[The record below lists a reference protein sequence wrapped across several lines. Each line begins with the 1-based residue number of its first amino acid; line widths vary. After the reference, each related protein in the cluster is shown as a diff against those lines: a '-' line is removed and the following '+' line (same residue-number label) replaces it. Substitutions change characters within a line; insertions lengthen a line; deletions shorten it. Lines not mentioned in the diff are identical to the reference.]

1 MNPPSYRYNRPN
13 NAVGRH
19 GLGLGH
25 AKVNPTMTTMAES
38 APPSLQMMTEQLQQA
53 PQCTSAPF
61 PMYRCL
67 SPTTV
72 PFPSLPTDAELPV
85 LSPDPQEVPPI
96 PASSAVS
103 RRSRAYS
110 TPNRLPEIS
119 PGEVDG
125 SRVNSV
131 NDTSYT
137 ELSLPASDHE
147 PSTTASAVKPIT
159 KRLSRRRSVM
169 VTSAPTN
176 LPLTN
181 GLPPSIAAAKL
192 AAGISP
198 LTIEPRSNSTLG
210 RYNSPASPDSPVGF
224 PSPMSADSSLR
235 QSLFQRSSL
244 RLSRLARSLSGSQ
257 RDKLAFPDTVPPV
270 DYAPHQYFT
279 YSEFIQYNRKS
290 RAQRALLAQLHWG
303 HPPVVSN
310 PSDTPTDRRSS
321 LSSFSSIGRRTART
335 LNRHTWHVGS
345 PGGLPT
351 LPENTGLDLKR
362 NNSNSGSPRSP
373 KSSSWFLSLSRPR
386 SYSNRAD
393 YCSRSAAS
401 KLHFA
406 DDKHPI
412 AQGISGMP
420 VVTPWPRRFVR
431 KRIPFAS
438 ARSAYSRDHSKGKPT
453 PFMTL
458 HRLRLAIHDFAVSRA
473 LTIIENELR
482 DISTVAQQ
490 FPHEVKFIFLK
501 AMANRLESVA
511 LALYK
516 RGFPTSVNATIAV
529 QPWSGGILNKIH
541 EPVSSSRSRKTSEAC
556 HSSDNCIS
564 STMFGGRRNSS
575 QSMLPTI
582 FMTAVGLKMT
592 ALVQVMLP
600 QADLNVRWMGLTP
613 LMLAVLNR
621 KPGPHPLTF
630 TNLALLEVGQDIPTS
645 TLPGARFPPEEQ
657 TLIIL
662 TELLAAQSDASAT
675 ITLTHLRT
683 LCRFPRFSSVNKL
696 TQGQNGQQSALANSA
711 SPALSSMSVL
721 PTETASQDNLTSGNA
736 EDQRSITTQP
746 TFYDPCA
753 SPSLSCGSRST
764 TSLSSVISLTSTQSA
779 LSQSTLS
786 SQPGTLPRAPLATSS
801 ENSPYLTTPR
811 VGAVASDTWMATLED
826 IPGSL
831 FHANPECGSGASN
844 LSTFRVSD
852 GSCLSSSSSSATVC
866 MEHFTTQ
873 RTLTTVVDG
882 ACRALLDSSSE
893 FEGLVHKCKG
903 QSSGVRLFYPL
914 PTVGRNSS
922 SAGVGHT
929 LFDQNFSQGALAD
942 DTSRSEHST
951 GADSQAL
958 APSPFELELTVLDL
972 AALQSTTGSSAIP
985 KNELDY
991 VHALLLTL
999 PQNTIAKSRYCLI
1012 WQQDLALTLKLLEQ
1026 GVRLHLQRD
1035 IHGNTPLQL
1044 AARAGLLDLCLVYLW
1059 LGLDPNDR
1067 GQNGWTPLHE
1077 AMSWGHRSVALQ
1089 LISQGARLDLTN
1101 KEGYTPVQLAV
1112 LFGHGVAD
1120 IQSMIDIRHLTKVE
1134 LANVRSTLE
1143 FAATTLGLPN
1153 PVIMPPRLPLPRPA
1167 RIAITSSSPSS
1178 LSNEVASAVQI
1189 MGQTSKGISPE
1200 SSAVSQVSTPS
1211 ISSALLRP
1219 IPPLLKE
1226 SITKRWS
1233 IPELGSH
1240 QASLSTLLNKA
1251 DNLYGGTP
1259 IESPQG
1265 MVTLREFLDT
1275 GLSKSSAT
1283 SSPNPEGDVSPTF
1296 ANQARVSMPPP
1307 VVHRSTS
1314 SCADLLAMYSLPTQL
1329 PSPIP
1334 PGSHPGDSSG
1344 GMQSLPGRRSADAT
1358 WGHPSSSLTE
1368 ELPFPTS
1375 SLALM
1380 TVQLHRHRAGRGES
1394 LAISDSSYHH
1404 RLSSTPDLTRSSVGE
1419 HRSLGD
1425 GEGLSPAASKLHKLK
1440 KWTGTDLKRSLLS
1453 LWPVQR

>member
-1 MNPPSYRYNRPN
+1 MNPPSYRYNRSS
-13 NAVGRH
+13 NAAGRH
-19 GLGLGH
+19 GLGLGG
-25 AKVNPTMTTMAES
+25 AKVKPTITEP
-38 APPSLQMMTEQLQQA
+38 APPSLWMMTEQLQQA
-53 PQCTSAPF
+53 PQCTSEPS
-61 PMYRCL
+61 PTYRCL

-72 PFPSLPTDAELPV
+72 PFPSLPTDNELPAF
-85 LSPDPQEVPPI
+85 SPDSQEAPSI
-96 PASSAVS
+96 PAPSAVG

-110 TPNRLPEIS
+110 TPNRIPEIS
-119 PGEVDG
+119 LSEVDG
-125 SRVNSV
+125 PRVNSAH
-131 NDTSYT
+131 DTT
-137 ELSLPASDHE
+137 CPDLSLPASDHE
-147 PSTTASAVKPIT
+147 SSTPADTTKPTT
-159 KRLSRRRSVM
+159 KRLTRRRSVV
-169 VTSAPTN
+169 VTSAPPN

-198 LTIEPRSNSTLG
+198 LNIEPRSNSTLG
-210 RYNSPASPDSPVGF
+210 RYSSPVSPDSPAGF
-224 PSPMSADSSLR
+224 TPPLSADSSLR
-235 QSLFQRSSL
+235 QSLFQRSSF
-244 RLSRLARSLSGSQ
+244 RFARLARSLSGSQ
-257 RDKLAFPDTVPPV
+257 RDKPAFGDTVPPV

-279 YSEFIQYNRKS
+279 YSEFIQCNRKP
-290 RAQRALLAQLHWG
+290 RAQRALLAQVHRG
-303 HPPVVSN
+303 HPPVESD
-310 PSDTPTDRRSS
+310 SCDTPTEPTTPTTDRRSS
-321 LSSFSSIGRRTART
+321 LSSFPSTGRRTART

-351 LPENTGLDLKR
+351 LPENTSLDLK
-362 NNSNSGSPRSP
+362 STMSKAGSPKASKSP
-373 KSSSWFLSLSRPR
+373 AWLLSLSRPR

-393 YCSRSAAS
+393 YSSRSGAT
-401 KLHFA
+401 KLHFG
-406 DDKHPI
+406 DDKHPT
-412 AQGISGMP
+412 AQSVSEMP
-420 VVTPWPRRFVR
+420 VVTPWPRRSVR

-438 ARSAYSRDHSKGKPT
+438 ARSAYGRDHSKGKPT

-473 LTIIENELR
+473 LSIIKNELR
-482 DISTVAQQ
+482 DISVVAHR
-490 FPHEVKFIFLK
+490 FPHELKFIFLK

-516 RGFPTSVNATIAV
+516 RGFPTNVNATIAV
-529 QPWSGGILNKIH
+529 KPWSGDINNKLQ
-541 EPVSSSRSRKTSEAC
+541 ESASSSRSRKTSELRCSTDDAIDRTALGVRDD
-556 HSSDNCIS
+556 SS
-564 STMFGGRRNSS
+564 R
-575 QSMLPTI
+575 SMLPTI

-592 ALVQVMLP
+592 ALVQAMLP
-600 QADLNVRWMGLTP
+600 QADLNIRWMGLTP

-621 KPGPHPLTF
+621 KPGPHPLAF
-630 TNLALLEVGQDIPTS
+630 TNLALLEVGQDIPSS
-645 TLPGARFPPEEQ
+645 TLPGARYPPEEQ

-662 TELLAAQSDASAT
+662 TELLAAQPDASAT
-675 ITLTHLRT
+675 ITLAHLRT
-683 LCRFPRFSSVNKL
+683 LCRLPRLSSVNKL
-696 TQGQNGQQSALANSA
+696 SQGQSNQQSALVNSP

-721 PTETASQDNLTSGNA
+721 PSEATSQDHSSSGNA

-753 SPSLSCGSRST
+753 SPSLSYRSRST
-764 TSLSSVISLTSTQSA
+764 TSLSSAASLTSTQSA

-786 SQPGTLPRAPLATSS
+786 SQPGTLPRAPLVTSS
-801 ENSPYLTTPR
+801 DNSPYLTTSRTAP
-811 VGAVASDTWMATLED
+811 VASETWMATLED

-831 FHANPECGSGASN
+831 SQSTPECGSGASN
-844 LSTFRVSD
+844 PSTFRVSE

-882 ACRALLDSSSE
+882 ACRALLDNSSE
-893 FEGLVHKCKG
+893 IEGLVHKCRG
-903 QSSGVRLFYPL
+903 QSNGVRLFYPL
-914 PTVGRNSS
+914 PTTGRD
-922 SAGVGHT
+922 AGNAWVGHT
-929 LFDQNFSQGALAD
+929 SFDQSSSQGALVSD
-942 DTSRSEHST
+942 VSLRELSTS
-951 GADSQAL
+951 ADSHAL
-958 APSPFELELTVLDL
+958 APSPFTLDLTALDL
-972 AALQSTTGSSAIP
+972 AVLQSTTGSSAIP
-985 KNELDY
+985 KSELDY
-991 VHALLLTL
+991 VHTLLLAL
-999 PQNTIAKSRYCLI
+999 PQNIIAKSRYCLI
-1012 WQQDLALTLKLLEQ
+1012 WQQDLPLTLKLLEQ

-1089 LISQGARLDLTN
+1089 LISQGARLDLAN

-1120 IQSMIDIRHLTKVE
+1120 IQSMIDIRHFTKLE
-1134 LANVRSTLE
+1134 LANVCSTLE

-1153 PVIMPPRLPLPRPA
+1153 PVITPPRLPPPRPA
-1167 RIAITSSSPSS
+1167 GVAVTSCSPSG
-1178 LSNEVASAVQI
+1178 LSNEIVSAVEKL
-1189 MGQTSKGISPE
+1189 GQPSKGISPTP
-1200 SSAVSQVSTPS
+1200 SGMPQVDTPS

-1240 QASLSTLLNKA
+1240 QASLSTLLTKA

-1259 IESPQG
+1259 IESPRG
-1265 MVTLREFLDT
+1265 MVSLREFLDT
-1275 GLSKSSAT
+1275 ELSKSSAA
-1283 SSPNPEGDVSPTF
+1283 SSPSAEGDVSPTF

-1314 SCADLLAMYSLPTQL
+1314 SCADLLAMYSLPPSQL
-1329 PSPIP
+1329 PPPIP

-1344 GMQSLPGRRSADAT
+1344 GMPSPPGRRSADAS

-1368 ELPFPTS
+1368 ALPFPTS

-1380 TVQLHRHRAGRGES
+1380 AVQLQRHRTGRGES
-1394 LAISDSSYHH
+1394 PEISDSSYLH
-1404 RLSSTPDLTRSSVGE
+1404 RLSSPSDVTASSVGVYT
-1419 HRSLGD
+1419 SPND
-1425 GEGLSPAASKLHKLK
+1425 GEGVSPAASKLHKLK
-1440 KWTGTDLKRSLLS
+1440 KWKGTDLK
-1453 LWPVQR
+1453 